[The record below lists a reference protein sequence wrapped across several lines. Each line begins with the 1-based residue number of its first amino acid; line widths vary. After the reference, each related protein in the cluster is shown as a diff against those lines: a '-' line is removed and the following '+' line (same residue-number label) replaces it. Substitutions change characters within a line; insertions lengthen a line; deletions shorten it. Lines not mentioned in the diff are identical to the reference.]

1 MKAVLHNDRLKTIQ
15 RRHPWVFSKAIK
27 RFSGNPSA
35 GDIVTLVSEDGNFLA
50 RGLWSPQS
58 SIRLRI
64 LTWDDEPID
73 ADFWENRLKQAVAW
87 RGEIPNN
94 EARRLVHAESD
105 YLPGLIVDK
114 YGEWLVLQA
123 LTVGI
128 DRYKHELAEILNGS
142 LHPRGIYERSDVDVR
157 AREGLPESTGL
168 LVGAEPPPLI
178 EITENNHR
186 FLVDIQQGHKTG
198 FYLDQRDNRQLCANF
213 IKPGM
218 RVLNLFSYT
227 GGFAV
232 YAYSAGAETV
242 ISVDA
247 SESALELA
255 DKNLALNGFEDTPLL
270 AGDVFEI
277 MRDYRR
283 DGETFDMIILDP
295 PKFAK
300 SAKNVESALRGYK
313 DINLLAWQLL
323 NPNGILMTFSC
334 SGLVETDLFRK
345 VVFGALEDSGRE
357 AQVLKQLEAPPDHP
371 VALTFPEGAYL
382 KGLLCRVV

>member
-1 MKAVLHNDRLKTIQ
+1 MKAVLHHDRLKPIQ

-27 RFSGNPSA
+27 RFSGSPGA
-35 GDIVTLVSEDGNFLA
+35 GDIVTLVSENGDFLA

-58 SIRLRI
+58 TIRLRV
-64 LTWDDEPID
+64 LTWEDEPID
-73 ADFWENRLKQAVAW
+73 TAFWEKRLKQAIEW
-87 RGEIPNN
+87 RGVIPPG

-105 YLPGLIVDK
+105 YLPGLVVDQ

-123 LTVGI
+123 LTAGTE
-128 DRYKHELAEILNGS
+128 RYKHEIAEILSGL

-157 AREGLPESTGL
+157 AREGLKETTGL
-168 LVGAEPPPLI
+168 LSGESPPELV
-178 EITENNHR
+178 EITEYGLR
-186 FLVDIQQGHKTG
+186 FLVDIQRGHKTG
-198 FYLDQRDNRQLCANF
+198 FYLDQRENRRICADSVR
-213 IKPGM
+213 PGS
-218 RVLNLFSYT
+218 RVLNLFAYT

-232 YAYSAGAETV
+232 HAYAAGADTV

-247 SESALELA
+247 SQSALELA
-255 DKNLALNGFEDTPLL
+255 DQNLILNGFEDTPLL

-277 MRDYRR
+277 LRDYRN

-300 SAKNVESALRGYK
+300 SARNVESALRGYK
-313 DINLLAWQLL
+313 DINFLAWQLL
-323 NPNGILMTFSC
+323 NPGGILMTFSC

-345 VVFGALEDSGRE
+345 VVFGALEDSGRD
-357 AQVLKQLEAPPDHP
+357 AQVLKQLEAPADHP

-382 KGLLCRVV
+382 KGLLCRIL